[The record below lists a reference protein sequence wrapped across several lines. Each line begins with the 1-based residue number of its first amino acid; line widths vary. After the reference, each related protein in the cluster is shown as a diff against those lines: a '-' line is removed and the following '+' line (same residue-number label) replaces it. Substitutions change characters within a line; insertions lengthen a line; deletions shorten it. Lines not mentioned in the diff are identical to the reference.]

1 MLRHAVSNGDEQRE
15 IVVVSTPDNSFS
27 LFPRLSDVEQH
38 FVFAEIDALLFLEF
52 GYQVVNDHLVKVVAA
67 KLVVPAGCFYF
78 EEAIAQFKNGNVECT
93 AAKVIYQDGLV
104 FGFLHAVSQSA
115 VGSLTIRALQDP
127 RFYRHPWSLDAGC
140 H

>member
-1 MLRHAVSNGDEQRE
+1 MLRHAVSNGDERRRNRGCQYAGQF
-15 IVVVSTPDNSFS
+15 FS
-27 LFPRLSDVEQH
+27 LFPRVFQTLNSD

-104 FGFLHAVSQSA
+104 FGFLHAVSQCGDCRLVDDTRTSRPA
-115 VGSLTIRALQDP
+115 ILPASLVA
-127 RFYRHPWSLDAGC
+127 
-140 H
+140 